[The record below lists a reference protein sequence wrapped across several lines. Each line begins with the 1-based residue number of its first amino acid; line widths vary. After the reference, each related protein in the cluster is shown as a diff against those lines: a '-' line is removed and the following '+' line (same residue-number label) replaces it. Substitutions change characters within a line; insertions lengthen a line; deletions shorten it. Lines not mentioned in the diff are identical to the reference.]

1 MAKTKRKAVPY
12 GAIVPELFATWRR
25 FWPQLSR
32 QRRIIAGSLLALI
45 ISISARLFEPWPLM
59 LIFDFVLMPENA
71 HHHPLPIAWVGG
83 FFSQYNLNLQLAIL
97 VGALLLIILTRSV
110 FGYIATV
117 GMALAA
123 SRFAC
128 AVRAQLFAH
137 LHALSLAFHQ
147 HSRSGDLI
155 TRFTHDV
162 ERLRDAAA
170 LSVVPLIANSLIIL
184 TVLAMMFWVNPELA
198 WWTVVFLPLLFMTS
212 LHSSRRIHELVRQQR
227 RRDGELAATAAESI
241 QAIKLV
247 QALSLNQMLQ
257 DVFRK
262 SNDGSLTSGARAQR
276 AAARLERTVE
286 VLLALAMVTILW
298 RGVHLVFEGSM
309 TAGTLLLFI
318 SYLAQLI
325 IPLRQI
331 AKNLTRLSRALAS
344 SERISEVL
352 DTRPTIIQR
361 HDAKALRT
369 FEDRIQFDHVSF
381 QYDRC
386 GWAFNDLNWIVRRGE
401 RIAFVGASGAG
412 KSTILSLLLRLYDPN
427 EGRILI
433 DGHDIR
439 ALTLDSLRARMG
451 TVLQDGTLFGV
462 SIRENIRY
470 GHPAAADDEIV
481 MAARLAN
488 VHDFIATLPHGYD
501 TVVGERGAALSG
513 GQRQRVALARALVR
527 RAPILLLDEPTA
539 GLDAQSQHE
548 VLEALERCSRGLTT
562 LMVTHDLRS
571 VRDFDRIYYIE
582 DGCVLEQGNHDELC
596 AVRGKYWRMHVRQ
609 TQELGA
615 AVCSILSKP
624 RAGAG

>member
-1 MAKTKRKAVPY
+1 MAKTKRTPVPY
-12 GAIVPELFATWRR
+12 GAIIPQLFATWRR

-45 ISISARLFEPWPLM
+45 ISITARLFEPWPLM

-71 HHHPLPIAWVGG
+71 HRHPLPVAWLGELFTHYSV
-83 FFSQYNLNLQLAIL
+83 NVQLSIL
-97 VGALLLIILTRSV
+97 VVALLLITLVRSV
-110 FGYIATV
+110 LGYIATV
-117 GMALAA
+117 GMSLAA

-147 HSRSGDLI
+147 RSRSGDLI

-170 LSVVPLIANSLIIL
+170 LSVVPMIANGLIVL
-184 TVLAMMFWVNPELA
+184 TVLAMMFWINSELA
-198 WWTVVFLPLLFMTS
+198 WWTVAFLPLLFITS
-212 LHSSRRIHELVRQQR
+212 LHSSRRIQELVRQQR

-262 SNDGSLTSGARAQR
+262 TNDGSLTSGARAQR

-286 VLLALAMVTILW
+286 VLMALATVTIIW
-298 RGVHLVFEGSM
+298 RGTQLVFAGTM

-325 IPLRQI
+325 IPLRQT

-344 SERISEVL
+344 SERIAEIL
-352 DTRPTIIQR
+352 DTRPTIMQR
-361 HDAKALRT
+361 HDAKVLRA
-369 FEDRIQFDHVSF
+369 FEDSIQFDHVSF
-381 QYDRC
+381 QYDRT
-386 GWAFNDLNWIVRRGE
+386 GWALNDLSWVVRRGE

-412 KSTILSLLLRLYDPN
+412 KSTILSLLLRLYDPH

-439 ALTLDSLRARMG
+439 GLTLDSLRAQMG

-470 GHPAAADDEIV
+470 GLPAAADDEIV
-481 MAARLAN
+481 HAARMAN
-488 VHDFIATLPHGYD
+488 AHDFIATLPHGYD
-501 TVVGERGAALSG
+501 TVIGERGADLSG

-527 RAPILLLDEPTA
+527 RAPVLLLDEPTT

-548 VLEALERCSRGLTT
+548 VLDALERCSRDITT

-571 VRDFDRIYYIE
+571 VRNFDRIYYIE
-582 DGCVLEQGNHDELC
+582 GGRVIEQGSHDELC
-596 AVRGKYWRMHVRQ
+596 EVRGKYWRMYVRQ
-609 TQELGA
+609 AQELGA
-615 AVCSILSKP
+615 AVCSFLSKP
-624 RAGAG
+624 RAGAL